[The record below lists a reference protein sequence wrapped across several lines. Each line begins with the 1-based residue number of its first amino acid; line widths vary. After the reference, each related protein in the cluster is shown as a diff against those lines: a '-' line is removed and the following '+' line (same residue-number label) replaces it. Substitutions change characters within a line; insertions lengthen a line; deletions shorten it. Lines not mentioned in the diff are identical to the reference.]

1 MPLANP
7 LINMTLPGTG
17 DSYVT
22 EEAQEYGGSTARS
35 AEIMPMQLAVMLV
48 LAGAGLWALNALG
61 FRFVF
66 EASKLGK

>member
-7 LINMTLPGTG
+7 LLHRTIPGTG
-17 DSYVT
+17 SGYVT
-22 EEAQEYGGSTARS
+22 EEAEASAGGAARS
-35 AEIMPMQLAVMLV
+35 AEIMPMQLALML
-48 LAGAGLWALNALG
+48 LAAGAGLWALNALG